1 MKRGNK
7 MSTFYYLKN
16 YTNHYENMEAEKKA
30 DEGKT
35 LTELLREEAEEFA
48 WLKEYLKNERK

>member
-1 MKRGNK
+1 

-16 YTNHYENMEAEKKA
+16 YTNFYENIEEQRKA

-35 LTELLREEAEEFA
+35 FEELLKEDDEEFA
-48 WLKEYLKNERK
+48 WLKEELNHTQK